1 MTKGVLLGITKASTI
16 LGVHSRTLRRWADEG
31 HLPYLQTPGGHRRF
45 VQQDLEKFIQQ
56 MAQSKNDQYFNSLKN
71 KEIQEN
77 ITDSSSE
84 ISPNH
89 SHFPI
94 DLNDNQKKEM
104 RSIGRLLVGLVIQY
118 ASEEKGEAILEKA
131 RKLGTSYGKLCRNAG
146 MSVSTTIET
155 FNFYRNPILE
165 VTFASAA
172 KSQEAKFSKPHLYR
186 RLDRF
191 FNEVL
196 VATVRAVEGNN

>member
-1 MTKGVLLGITKASTI
+1 MTKGVLLGITKASEI

-31 HLPYLQTPGGHRRF
+31 HLPYVQTPGGHRRF
-45 VQQDLEKFIQQ
+45 IQEDLEKFIRQ
-56 MAQSKNDQYFNSLKN
+56 MAQNRNDQYVNPLEN
-71 KEIQEN
+71 KEIKKD
-77 ITDSSSE
+77 ITQSSSR
-84 ISPNH
+84 ISPNY
-89 SHFPI
+89 SHLPI
-94 DLNDNQKKEM
+94 NLTDNQKKEM
-104 RSIGRLLVGLVIQY
+104 RSIGRPLVGLVIQY
-118 ASEEKGEAILEKA
+118 ASEEKGESILEEA
-131 RKLGTSYGKLCRNAG
+131 RKLGNCVGKLCRDAG

-172 KSQEAKFSKPHLYR
+172 KNPEAGIPKPNLYR

-196 VATVRAVEGNN
+196 VATVKAVEGND